1 MLDSLNNVGWG
12 IGADKDAGS
21 EPTSQTLE
29 STTPSELHRLS
40 DNIYFS
46 HKVWFDLWIKHAGSS
61 QLLVTVATG
70 ADGGTTVIRPK
81 FSSSNQT
88 LLQTT
93 GKICTAG
100 NLGLHSTL
108 YDFCKLS

>member
-1 MLDSLNNVGWG
+1 MRALNPLLRLW
-12 IGADKDAGS
+12 
-21 EPTSQTLE
+21 SQL
-29 STTPSELHRLS
+29 LHQIVIRLS

-81 FSSSNQT
+81 FSSSDQT